1 MVRVILEL
9 SFMLLTDRRPRL
21 SVPRSAVIYQYLQT
35 TALLMAAALYVIV
48 PLHPNATDIILSAGV
63 G

>member
-9 SFMLLTDRRPRL
+9 SFMLFTDRPPRL
-21 SVPRSAVIYQYLQT
+21 SAPRSAVIYQYLQT
-35 TALLMAAALYVIV
+35 TALLMAAALYA
-48 PLHPNATDIILSAGV
+48 NATDVILSAGV